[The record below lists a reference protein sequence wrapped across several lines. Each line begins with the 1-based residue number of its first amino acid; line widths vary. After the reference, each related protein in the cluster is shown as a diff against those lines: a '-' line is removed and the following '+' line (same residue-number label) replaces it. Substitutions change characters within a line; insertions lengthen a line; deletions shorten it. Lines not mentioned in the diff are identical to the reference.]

1 QLDRPV
7 DLMVSMNERTFAFIG
22 GDIYEFYV
30 GAYIG
35 GSIKATI
42 NDFPNETKTYETL
55 KINSNFPVDI
65 KVTADLGSSTVT
77 DWEKREDFYHADIP
91 KSLISKSNRYGLGEV
106 AGVAGYNIR
115 VEGTLNGRVTVGDTL
130 ENTSGPIGT
139 ILSVSGNIMTL
150 DGKDIPVIVGS
161 FVMGSKNSTIE
172 GDTIR
177 GKTAVLDIT
186 FDPGK
191 DHKLL
196 TVSADIDKSFN

>member
-1 QLDRPV
+1 
-7 DLMVSMNERTFAFIG
+7 
-22 GDIYEFYV
+22 
-30 GAYIG
+30 
-35 GSIKATI
+35 
-42 NDFPNETKTYETL
+42 
-55 KINSNFPVDI
+55 
-65 KVTADLGSSTVT
+65 
-77 DWEKREDFYHADIP
+77 
-91 KSLISKSNRYGLGEV
+91 
-106 AGVAGYNIR
+106 
-115 VEGTLNGRVTVGDTL
+115 
-130 ENTSGPIGT
+130 
-139 ILSVSGNIMTL
+139 MTL